1 MIFGLFAADNVRMD
15 DRNFDEKA
23 ARDWI
28 KMIEDVS
35 TLTRKGILYPALN
48 NLVTSSIV
56 HEILD
61 VGCGRGRCSEHIDL
75 VNRNYT
81 GLEPSDFLLARA
93 RELYP
98 QPNRKFVKGTAYSLP
113 FLNEAFDAAFSVA
126 TWHLLENINTASRE
140 LARVLKP
147 KSNFLIVTANPD
159 KYDDWKKP
167 YTSFKLDGQRLE
179 GQVPSDDGVA
189 SVDVLFLHTIDELF
203 TSFEQAPL
211 TIERT
216 EAYGPFIYIWG
227 RKA

>member
-1 MIFGLFAADNVRMD
+1 MD

-35 TLTRKGILYPALN
+35 MLTRKGILYPVLN
-48 NLVTSSIV
+48 SLVAPPTV

-61 VGCGRGRCSEHIDL
+61 IGCGQGRCSDHIDL
-75 VNRNYT
+75 TNRNYT

-98 QPNRKFVKGTAYSLP
+98 QPNRKFVKGSAYALP
-113 FLNEAFDAAFSVA
+113 FASTEFDAAFSVA
-126 TWHLLENINTASRE
+126 TWHLLENINLASAE

-147 KSNFLIVTANPD
+147 GSSFLVVTANPD
-159 KYDDWKKP
+159 KYGDWKKP
-167 YTSFKLDGQRLE
+167 YTSFKLDGRRLE

-203 TSFEQAPL
+203 TSFEQASL
-211 TIERT
+211 TIEKT

-227 RKA
+227 RKP

>member
-1 MIFGLFAADNVRMD
+1 MD

-23 ARDWI
+23 ALDWI

-48 NLVTSSIV
+48 SLVAQPSV

-61 VGCGRGRCSEHIDL
+61 IGCGQGRCSDHIDL
-75 VNRNYT
+75 TNRNYT

-98 QPNRKFVKGTAYSLP
+98 QPNRKFVQGSAYKLP
-113 FLNEAFDAAFSVA
+113 FNDNEFDVAFSVA
-126 TWHLLENINTASRE
+126 TWHLFEKINLASKELE
-140 LARVLKP
+140 RVLKTDAR
-147 KSNFLIVTANPD
+147 FLVVTANPD

-167 YTSFKLDGQRLE
+167 YTSYKLDGHRLE
-179 GQVPSDDGVA
+179 GQVPSDEGSA

-203 TSFEQAPL
+203 TSFEQAAL
-211 TIERT
+211 TIQKT

-227 RKA
+227 RKP